1 MNNCFRRILFCSAHF
16 MVLMLSHIDMARSQ
30 SIITGICNDFD
41 HDRSFP
47 ISIEV
52 DTFMEGFNTYVTTY
66 QLYNGLETENK
77 LPILNIIVSHFPPD
91 KIVEL
96 SISKNKPAKKSSIAG
111 NEVNTLRLRY
121 SYFGNLIV
129 AERNDTIPFDS
140 TYRFYKIVYFFA
152 DKSKKQYVYL
162 NQIGETYTHLP
173 FTYVLSPI
181 PDFIF
186 KDDSIAYARF
196 LLEGTIERSAATWR
210 KEYEAFRQDSIRTED
225 SLRREELRNFL
236 TLRNDTFITASADT
250 STMYAGLLKRTV
262 QEVGLNFRKMKMKYE
277 GLLTINTDTSGHI
290 LSVMAD
296 SILTGSYG
304 YQLFRND
311 LKEAI
316 EAVQVPPVL
325 RTFQGKQY
333 AMQTRFYLQ
342 VSAFCD
348 TLLQTVKKERDTL
361 EYELHLYENERLT
374 EKLSSVLTE
383 KGRYSFVLYYCEMQR
398 EKYYYITKLKGSGRN
413 FGDMVFEEN

>member
-1 MNNCFRRILFCSAHF
+1 
-16 MVLMLSHIDMARSQ
+16 
-30 SIITGICNDFD
+30 
-41 HDRSFP
+41 
-47 ISIEV
+47 
-52 DTFMEGFNTYVTTY
+52 
-66 QLYNGLETENK
+66 
-77 LPILNIIVSHFPPD
+77 
-91 KIVEL
+91 
-96 SISKNKPAKKSSIAG
+96 
-111 NEVNTLRLRY
+111 
-121 SYFGNLIV
+121 
-129 AERNDTIPFDS
+129 
-140 TYRFYKIVYFFA
+140 
-152 DKSKKQYVYL
+152 
-162 NQIGETYTHLP
+162 
-173 FTYVLSPI
+173 
-181 PDFIF
+181 
-186 KDDSIAYARF
+186 
-196 LLEGTIERSAATWR
+196 
-210 KEYEAFRQDSIRTED
+210 
-225 SLRREELRNFL
+225 
-236 TLRNDTFITASADT
+236 
-250 STMYAGLLKRTV
+250 
-262 QEVGLNFRKMKMKYE
+262 
-277 GLLTINTDTSGHI
+277 
-290 LSVMAD
+290 MAD